1 MQVQKHA
8 RIANIR
14 KLSRYFLFLTVALM
28 AIIAI
33 GGIGFPV
40 FLMTVS
46 SGDLTVAGYL
56 ARAATLDDG
65 FFSQLKEGL
74 SLQLKVV
81 AGLVWLAWCTV
92 VWRVLVHINQLLT
105 CFHDGEIF
113 NKKAIFHAKRAFN
126 LNLILVASA
135 LGIDFLAIVFSYV
148 YPSAGGTGDIGHFL
162 GRVLDQMTWI
172 GFFLLLL
179 WSLEIGVDLNE
190 EAELT
195 I

>member
-14 KLSRYFLFLTVALM
+14 RLSRYFLFLTVLVM
-28 AIIAI
+28 IILAI
-33 GGIGFPV
+33 GCISLPI
-40 FLMTVS
+40 FLIKVS
-46 SGDLTVAGYL
+46 SGDLTVTEYL
-56 ARAATLDDG
+56 VRAATIDDG
-65 FFSQLKEGL
+65 FFSLLKEGL
-74 SLQLKVV
+74 SVELKVI
-81 AGLVWLAWCTV
+81 AGLVWVFWCCV
-92 VWRVLVHINQLLT
+92 AGLVLVHINQLLT

-126 LNLILVASA
+126 LNLILVVSA
-135 LGIDFLAIVFSYV
+135 LAIDFLSIILSYI